1 MLNFLLCNSIVMTY
15 DVFDSFY
22 SILTK
27 TVCQET
33 FKSYNNT
40 EYSVLQLT
48 SSMQYLDAERTTTTN
63 LQYMQGV
70 PKKQKKTI
78 KIMYG

>member
-1 MLNFLLCNSIVMTY
+1 MLDFLLCNSIVMTY

-48 SSMQYLDAERTTTTN
+48 SSMHYLDAERTTTTN

-70 PKKQKKTI
+70 PKKKKKTI
-78 KIMYG
+78 KMYC

>member
-1 MLNFLLCNSIVMTY
+1 MTY